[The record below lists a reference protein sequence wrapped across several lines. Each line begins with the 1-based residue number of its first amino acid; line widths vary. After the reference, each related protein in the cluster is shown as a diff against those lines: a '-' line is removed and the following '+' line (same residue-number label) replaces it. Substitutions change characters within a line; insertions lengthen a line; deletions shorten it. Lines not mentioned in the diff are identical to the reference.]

1 MVSNQVLDDV
11 SEKIASGL
19 RLLGGAKQEAESQVR
34 SVVEGALQQFDVVTD
49 ERMQVQEAMLK
60 KARDDMQALVARIQT
75 LENRI
80 KELEKTINNSC

>member
-1 MVSNQVLDDV
+1 MTSNQVLDDV

-19 RLLGGAKQEAESQVR
+19 RLLGGAKQEAEVQVR
-34 SVVEGALQQFDVVTD
+34 SIVETTLKQFDVVTD

-60 KARDDMQALVARIQT
+60 KTKETMLSMEERIKT

-80 KELEKTINNSC
+80 KELEKGA